1 MPFRAWLIS
10 VTIRFGL
17 ASAKMFGVERNSK
30 ALLPL
35 LGSSHK
41 NISCGLD
48 GGTYVETSAGWTGSL
63 RSKNLI
69 RQSSVAGRV
78 QAWMILLQRKYIT
91 ISSFCSGQT
100 CSSREVCPANGLVV
114 NSFPNSFTTVGA
126 AGFLMSRTST
136 PGWGCGQVFKPS
148 GGGAVRRGSPIPQ
161 RLEPSVRLP
170 TYKK

>member
-30 ALLPL
+30 ALLSL
-35 LGSSHK
+35 LGSTHK

-78 QAWMILLQRKYIT
+78 QAWMILLQRKYMIM
-91 ISSFCSGQT
+91 SSFCSGQT
-100 CSSREVCPANGLVV
+100 RSSREVCPANGLVV

-126 AGFLMSRTST
+126 AAKYSSHQGVGLSGADHRSRN
-136 PGWGCGQVFKPS
+136 GWSHRCGC
-148 GGGAVRRGSPIPQ
+148 RRIKNDRRS
-161 RLEPSVRLP
+161 
-170 TYKK
+170 